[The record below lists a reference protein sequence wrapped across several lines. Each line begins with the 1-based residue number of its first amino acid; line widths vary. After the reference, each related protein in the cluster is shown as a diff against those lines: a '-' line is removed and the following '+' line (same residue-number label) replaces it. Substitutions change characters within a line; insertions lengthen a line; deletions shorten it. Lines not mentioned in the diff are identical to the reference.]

1 MGGACYKSGA
11 QWASK
16 EVEKALKR
24 AGWALEIP
32 GRTIRQ
38 ASEAN
43 GRASKAVGGHSRE

>member
-24 AGWALEIP
+24 AGRALE
-32 GRTIRQ
+32 TLKDN
-38 ASEAN
+38 EA
-43 GRASKAVGGHSRE
+43 GL